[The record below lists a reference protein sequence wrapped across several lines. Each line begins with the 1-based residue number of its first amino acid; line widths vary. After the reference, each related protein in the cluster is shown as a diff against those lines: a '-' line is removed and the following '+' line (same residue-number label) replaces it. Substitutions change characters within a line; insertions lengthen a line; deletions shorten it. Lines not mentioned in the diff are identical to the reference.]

1 LGDDINSIQ
10 SGSNERIGYPTQKP
24 ETLVERIIKAASN
37 EGDIVLDPFAGGGT
51 TLVVAERLKRGWIG
65 IDQSTMAIKVSD
77 MRLQR
82 QADMFSSA
90 YTVQLHKYDYETL
103 RKSDAFAF
111 ESWIIT
117 QFGGISQ
124 NKKGGNKGV
133 DGKMGDGTPVQ
144 VKRSENIG
152 VNVIKNFSVSAK
164 QFDKTLFETNV
175 KSKKPV
181 GSIIAFSFGKGAIEE
196 AAWLKTEERII
207 IRLVPVEEI
216 VPIATKPALGMHIS
230 ELQRNERGERTLEFT
245 AAGESPAGIEFY
257 SWDFD
262 CDEKK
267 GFRAQVYIDKE
278 GKQVFTCKPGEY
290 GIACK
295 VIDNTA

>member
-1 LGDDINSIQ
+1 
-10 SGSNERIGYPTQKP
+10 
-24 ETLVERIIKAASN
+24 
-37 EGDIVLDPFAGGGT
+37 
-51 TLVVAERLKRGWIG
+51 
-65 IDQSTMAIKVSD
+65 
-77 MRLQR
+77 
-82 QADMFSSA
+82 MFSSA

-124 NKKGGNKGV
+124 NKKGGNKSV

-196 AAWLKTEERII
+196 AARLKTEKRII

-216 VPIATKPALGMHIS
+216 VPIATKPVLGMH
-230 ELQRNERGERTLEFT
+230 
-245 AAGESPAGIEFY
+245 AH
-257 SWDFD
+257 
-262 CDEKK
+262 
-267 GFRAQVYIDKE
+267 
-278 GKQVFTCKPGEY
+278 
-290 GIACK
+290 
-295 VIDNTA
+295 